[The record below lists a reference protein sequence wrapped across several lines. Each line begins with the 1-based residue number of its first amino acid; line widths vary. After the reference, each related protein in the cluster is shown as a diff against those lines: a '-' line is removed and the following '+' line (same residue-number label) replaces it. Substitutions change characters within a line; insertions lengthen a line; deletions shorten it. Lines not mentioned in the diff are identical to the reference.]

1 MINCFNGKY
10 AFLSNFYGSPVN
22 YNGLSYLNNE
32 AAFQAQKT
40 LDENIRKEFTQLPP
54 NLAKRKGRK
63 VALRSDWERVKDVV
77 MYELCLEK
85 FVGNVTLLDLLHQT
99 KDVEIVEGNYW
110 HDNYWGNC
118 TCDRCKNVVGKNELG
133 KILMEI
139 RDKY

>member
-1 MINCFNGKY
+1 MIDCFDGKY
-10 AFLSNFYGSPVN
+10 AFLSNFYDCPVT
-22 YNGLSYLNNE
+22 YKGLTYRNNE

-40 LDENIRKEFTQLPP
+40 LNESARKEFTQLPP

-63 VALRSDWERVKDVV
+63 VALRSDWEQIKDEV

-85 FVGNVTLLDLLHQT
+85 FVGNSDLLELLRRT
-99 KDVEIVEGNYW
+99 KNTEIVEGNYW
-110 HDNYWGNC
+110 HDNCWGNC
-118 TCDRCKNVVGKNELG
+118 TCEKCNKITGKNKLG

>member
-1 MINCFNGKY
+1 MIDCFDGKHS
-10 AFLSNFYGSPVN
+10 FLSNFYNCPIN
-22 YNGLSYLNNE
+22 YNGLRYLNNE

-40 LDENIRKEFTQLPP
+40 LDENVRKEFTQLPP

-63 VALRSDWERVKDVV
+63 VTLRSDWEQVKDEV
-77 MYELCLEK
+77 MYEICLEK
-85 FVGNVTLLDLLHQT
+85 FVGNTTLLNLLHQT
-99 KDVEIVEGNYW
+99 KDSEIVEGNYW

-118 TCDRCKNVVGKNELG
+118 TCDRCKNVVGKNKLG